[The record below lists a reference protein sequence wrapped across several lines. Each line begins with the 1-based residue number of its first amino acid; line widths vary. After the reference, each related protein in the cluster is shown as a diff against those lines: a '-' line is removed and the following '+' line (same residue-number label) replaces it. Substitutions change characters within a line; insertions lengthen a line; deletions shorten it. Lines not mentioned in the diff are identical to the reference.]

1 MSPGTATFT
10 TGQKKAGLFQGPA
23 PPNRDK
29 QRLLAGPCHGRKILY
44 PFPIAPFH
52 HGNIITAILVVTTL
66 TDSLV
71 LGLDPR
77 DGYCA
82 HGAGLGSGES
92 QRGVWCLQVIVVVP
106 SDRGTARK
114 PGLVPVTA
122 AAIPAED
129 DFDGLCH
136 SIDTEQS

>member
-1 MSPGTATFT
+1 MSLGTATFT
-10 TGQKKAGLFQGPA
+10 TGQKKAGLCQGPA
-23 PPNRDK
+23 PPNRDSRDSE
-29 QRLLAGPCHGRKILY
+29 QAPAITGRPL
-44 PFPIAPFH
+44 PIALFH

-71 LGLDPR
+71 LGLDHR

-92 QRGVWCLQVIVVVP
+92 QRSVWWSQVIVVDP

-114 PGLVPVTA
+114 LRLVPVTA
-122 AAIPAED
+122 AAIPAAD
-129 DFDGLCH
+129 DFDGLSH
-136 SIDTEQS
+136 NADTEQS